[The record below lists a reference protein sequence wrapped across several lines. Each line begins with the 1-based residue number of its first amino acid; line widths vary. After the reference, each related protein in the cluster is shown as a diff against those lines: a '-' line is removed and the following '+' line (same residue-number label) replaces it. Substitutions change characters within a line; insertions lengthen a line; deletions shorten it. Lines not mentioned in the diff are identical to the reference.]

1 MSHKSRSFASSKN
14 ESPSSFARL
23 EPLAANANGPSI
35 VSTAAVVRPRAA
47 AFGRDAE
54 VVATARRRAV
64 ALGPFPLAAPRL
76 RRETGARPTRA
87 QRRLAGRHRLLRDS
101 PRVPRSA
108 FASCPVCGAEVAV
121 RLMNDHLDGP
131 RCGAPTRPPRP
142 DPPPAPSLPG
152 HFLMAAITEAE
163 EAELLAFVDG
173 GEATNPWHPP
183 PSTENIAVS
192 DGASKWIFDFARFA
206 PRVVPC
212 PAFDDRA
219 RGVRAR
225 RRPGTCARSHEFRPN
240 EANAIEYDRAAGSV
254 LLPHVDDPPTPASDK
269 RKHAAHCPGDR
280 CRCNP
285 ARPGM
290 TSRTPYETKTWRI
303 RGGCR

>member
-101 PRVPRSA
+101 RVPRERVRVLSRVRRRSGGPPDERPPRWA
-108 FASCPVCGAEVAV
+108 PVWRPDAPAA
-121 RLMNDHLDGP
+121 P
-131 RCGAPTRPPRP
+131 PTRPGALAPRP
-142 DPPPAPSLPG
+142 FPHPRF
-152 HFLMAAITEAE
+152 HHR
-163 EAELLAFVDG
+163 G
-173 GEATNPWHPP
+173 G
-183 PSTENIAVS
+183 
-192 DGASKWIFDFARFA
+192 GGGA
-206 PRVVPC
+206 PRL
-212 PAFDDRA
+212 
-219 RGVRAR
+219 R
-225 RRPGTCARSHEFRPN
+225 RRWRGDESLATLH
-240 EANAIEYDRAAGSV
+240 
-254 LLPHVDDPPTPASDK
+254 LQ
-269 RKHAAHCPGDR
+269 RK
-280 CRCNP
+280 
-285 ARPGM
+285 
-290 TSRTPYETKTWRI
+290 TSR
-303 RGGCR
+303 